1 MTACLA
7 LIIVHYNKVSCCVS
21 LSMQVLLLCLHLV
34 WPLYVISSLPVGR
47 MEQVYPVVSLYLAS
61 LSVPYMDVS
70 L

>member
-7 LIIVHYNKVSCCVS
+7 LIIIKHMLCFSIS
-21 LSMQVLLLCLHLV
+21 IQVPLLCLHLV
-34 WPLYVISSLPVGR
+34 WPLYVISLLPVGR
-47 MEQVYPVVSLYLAS
+47 MGQVYPVVSLYLAS